1 MLGHTIKCK
10 VLEVSVKNIEVIESH
25 PHLAYFTRILGVI
38 RGILEKLPATEFQR
52 FQFIKGH

>member
-10 VLEVSVKNIEVIESH
+10 VLGVPVKNIEVTESH
-25 PHLAYFTRILGVI
+25 PHLDYFTRISDVI